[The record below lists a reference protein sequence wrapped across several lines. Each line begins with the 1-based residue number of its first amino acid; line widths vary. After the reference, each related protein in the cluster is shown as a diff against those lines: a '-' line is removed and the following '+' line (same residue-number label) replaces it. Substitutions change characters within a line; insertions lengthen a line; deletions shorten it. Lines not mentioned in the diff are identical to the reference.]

1 MRIQNWLNSVRACAK
16 PAAARARF
24 FSQKRTASEPRA
36 LRSDVVLG
44 RSPRTDPERPTGSV
58 YSRGVFSAI
67 WLRALGGNG
76 RGRGREESRGP
87 GLSAKSAW
95 A

>member
-44 RSPRTDPERPTGSV
+44 RSPRTDPERPALSV
-58 YSRGVFSAI
+58 YSRGVFPATR
-67 WLRALGGNG
+67 LRAPWG
-76 RGRGREESRGP
+76 
-87 GLSAKSAW
+87 KW
-95 A
+95 AGAQW